1 MLQGVNA
8 SDGVLAELLENSD
21 PPAPASH
28 PPAPPPETGEVPPKS
43 KSRMRAWPEYLRK
56 SLRTYAESTCI
67 VTEDFGRGGGSLT
80 LEGVVYGQ
88 RVNPSLRHAFFMA
101 VDEMPNRMAAFE
113 SGTLE

>member
-1 MLQGVNA
+1 M
-8 SDGVLAELLENSD
+8 
-21 PPAPASH
+21 
-28 PPAPPPETGEVPPKS
+28 
-43 KSRMRAWPEYLRK
+43 
-56 SLRTYAESTCI
+56 
-67 VTEDFGRGGGSLT
+67 T